1 MKSMHKVIAFMLAST
16 MLALPTWAAEP
27 VVGENEASLDSAK
40 EKDGAIIVN
49 GLAKL
54 AKEITEIA
62 ERDADLQKGNIVKAM
77 DLVDKKIMPLLDK
90 ERLVR
95 RSLGKFWRD
104 ATPEQKEKLM
114 VLIPRLLGKTYAK
127 ALFELK
133 GSTVVFAKP
142 RMNDGRAKVAAK
154 VSKPGSNPMQI
165 GFTASLSADGTVM
178 VDDVEFEGVS
188 LMSSFGQSFKAIASQ
203 KGLDGLIKDLE
214 AKLA

>member
-1 MKSMHKVIAFMLAST
+1 
-16 MLALPTWAAEP
+16 
-27 VVGENEASLDSAK
+27 
-40 EKDGAIIVN
+40 
-49 GLAKL
+49 
-54 AKEITEIA
+54 
-62 ERDADLQKGNIVKAM
+62 
-77 DLVDKKIMPLLDK
+77 
-90 ERLVR
+90 
-95 RSLGKFWRD
+95 
-104 ATPEQKEKLM
+104 M

-154 VSKPGSNPMQI
+154 ISKPGSNPLQI

-188 LMSSFGQSFKAIASQ
+188 LMSSFGQSFTSIASQ

-214 AKLA
+214 AKLG

>member
-1 MKSMHKVIAFMLAST
+1 MHKVVALLLAS
-16 MLALPTWAAEP
+16 MALEMPTLAAES
-27 VVGENEASLDSAK
+27 ASGKSESSVDGVK
-40 EKDGAIIVN
+40 EKDGAIIVE

-62 ERDADLQKGNIVKAM
+62 EKDADLQKGSIVKAM

-90 ERLVR
+90 ERLVK
-95 RSLGKFWRD
+95 RSLGKYWRG
-104 ATPEQKEKLM
+104 AKPEQKEKLI

-154 VSKPGSNPMQI
+154 ISKPGSTPTQI
-165 GFTASLSADGTVM
+165 GFTASLGADGAVM

-188 LMSSFGQSFKAIASQ
+188 LMSSFGQSFTSIASQ

-214 AKLA
+214 AKLG